1 MLDDIIKQRL
11 IDETID
17 LVEPVDFDRKRLF
30 EVLERRITQDIKQNT
45 SASGTNAKK
54 HIMNKDLTYILNG
67 AVPRAFGED
76 PKLMGNYERIAP
88 SKTSDKYI
96 KLMGGQ
102 KMFGSLM
109 KVNPSSKELSETNSS
124 AAKTEPTSGGV

>member
-1 MLDDIIKQRL
+1 MDDIIKQRL
-11 IDETID
+11 IDDTID

-54 HIMNKDLTYILNG
+54 NIMNKDLTYILNG
-67 AVPRAFGED
+67 TVPRAFGED
-76 PKLMGNYERIAP
+76 PEIMGNYERIAP
-88 SKTSDKYI
+88 SKVSDKYI
-96 KLMGGQ
+96 KMVGGQ

-109 KVNPSSKELSETNSS
+109 KVNPSSKESRESKDS
-124 AAKTEPTSGGV
+124 